1 MSKVLF
7 ICAEVSGSTKVYLF
21 YFDVVFCWRCGPD
34 QFFFFFCGGPLLL
47 FNRKHECLFCCC
59 RCGPH
64 FGFYF
69 CYFLKS
75 FVGDVVFIN
84 FLGFVV
90 VRVFAG
96 QLKNKQ

>member
-7 ICAEVSGSTKVYLF
+7 ICAEVSRSTKVYLF
-21 YFDVVFCWRCGPD
+21 YCVVVFRWRCGPD
-34 QFFFFFCGGPLLL
+34 QFFCCCGGALLL
-47 FNRKHECLFCCC
+47 FNRKHECLFFCC
-59 RCGPH
+59 RCGPY

-69 CYFLKS
+69 CYVLKS

-90 VRVFAG
+90 IRVFAS
-96 QLKNKQ
+96 QLKNRQ

>member
-7 ICAEVSGSTKVYLF
+7 ICAEVSRSTKVYLF
-21 YFDVVFCWRCGPD
+21 YFVVVFHWRCGPD
-34 QFFFFFCGGPLLL
+34 QIFFCCGGPLLL

-69 CYFLKS
+69 CYVLKS
-75 FVGDVVFIN
+75 FVGDVVLLIFWALLLFT
-84 FLGFVV
+84 FLQ
-90 VRVFAG
+90 A
-96 QLKNKQ
+96 N